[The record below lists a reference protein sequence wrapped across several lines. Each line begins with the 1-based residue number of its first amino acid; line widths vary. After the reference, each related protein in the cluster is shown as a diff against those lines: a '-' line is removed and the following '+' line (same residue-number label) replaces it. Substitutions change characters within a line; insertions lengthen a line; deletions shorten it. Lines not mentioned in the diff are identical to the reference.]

1 MNHKTILVTGASRGI
16 GKAIALTYA
25 RNGWDVVITCL
36 RREEEL
42 KKTQRE
48 IEALGVSCLAW
59 MGDAGDFESC
69 SRLFDAI
76 RERFGSLDVLVNN
89 AGISYIG
96 PVPGYDAG
104 RVEPHSQY
112 QPDLRLQLLPP
123 RRSDD
128 GVTQIGTHSQY
139 FLRLGHLRRFLR
151 SRLFCH
157 QRRHQRHDARPRE
170 GTCAEQ
176 HPGQRD
182 RLRRY

>member
-69 SRLFDAI
+69 SRLFGAI

-96 PVPGYDAG
+96 LFQDMTPDEWNHILNTNLTSVFNCCRLAVPMMVSRKSG
-104 RVEPHSQY
+104 RILNISSVW
-112 QPDLRLQLLPP
+112 
-123 RRSDD
+123 
-128 GVTQIGTHSQY
+128 
-139 FLRLGHLRRFLR
+139 RFLR

-182 RLRRY
+182 RLRCY

>member
-76 RERFGSLDVLVNN
+76 RERFGFLFINVDFPSPLAPTSPICSPFNN
-89 AGISYIG
+89 LNDTSSNIALSPNPCVRCSTFNKLIY
-96 PVPGYDAG
+96 YL
-104 RVEPHSQY
+104 HS
-112 QPDLRLQLLPP
+112 
-123 RRSDD
+123 
-128 GVTQIGTHSQY
+128 
-139 FLRLGHLRRFLR
+139 
-151 SRLFCH
+151 
-157 QRRHQRHDARPRE
+157 
-170 GTCAEQ
+170 CA
-176 HPGQRD
+176 
-182 RLRRY
+182 Y

>member
-96 PVPGYDAG
+96 LFQDMT
-104 RVEPHSQY
+104 
-112 QPDLRLQLLPP
+112 PDEWNHILLRLHLLPP

-139 FLRLGHLRRFLR
+139 FLRLGRLRRFLR

>member
-96 PVPGYDAG
+96 LFQDMTPDEWNHILNTNLTSVFNCCRLAVPMMVSRKSG
-104 RVEPHSQY
+104 RILNISSV
-112 QPDLRLQLLPP
+112 
-123 RRSDD
+123 
-128 GVTQIGTHSQY
+128 
-139 FLRLGHLRRFLR
+139 LGRLRRFLR

>member
-25 RNGWDVVITCL
+25 KNGWDVVITCL

-96 PVPGYDAG
+96 LFQDMTPDEWNHILNTNLTSVFNCCRLAVPMMVPTTATVLP
-104 RVEPHSQY
+104 RKNAPSQVAQY
-112 QPDLRLQLLPP
+112 ETPAP
-123 RRSDD
+123 RSSSSP
-128 GVTQIGTHSQY
+128 GTSNV
-139 FLRLGHLRRFLR
+139 L
-151 SRLFCH
+151 
-157 QRRHQRHDARPRE
+157 
-170 GTCAEQ
+170 
-176 HPGQRD
+176 
-182 RLRRY
+182 

>member
-1 MNHKTILVTGASRGI
+1 MNHKTILVNGASRGI

-42 KKTQRE
+42 KRPSAKSK
-48 IEALGVSCLAW
+48 LGVSCLAW

-76 RERFGSLDVLVNN
+76 RGASVSWMSSSTMQGFPTSVC
-89 AGISYIG
+89 S
-96 PVPGYDAG
+96 GYDAG

-123 RRSDD
+123 RCSDD

-139 FLRLGHLRRFLR
+139 FLRLGRLRRFLR

>member
-69 SRLFDAI
+69 SRLFDAP
-76 RERFGSLDVLVNN
+76 GSWGCTRCLPATSPW
-89 AGISYIG
+89 AGEK
-96 PVPGYDAG
+96 A
-104 RVEPHSQY
+104 
-112 QPDLRLQLLPP
+112 
-123 RRSDD
+123 
-128 GVTQIGTHSQY
+128 
-139 FLRLGHLRRFLR
+139 
-151 SRLFCH
+151 
-157 QRRHQRHDARPRE
+157 
-170 GTCAEQ
+170 
-176 HPGQRD
+176 
-182 RLRRY
+182 

>member
-76 RERFGSLDVLVNN
+76 RERFGSLDVLRATFSTSIVG
-89 AGISYIG
+89 AIMDSIMVIG
-96 PVPGYDAG
+96 VLVMMILYGGWLTWVVIAFTALY
-104 RVEPHSQY
+104 VL
-112 QPDLRLQLLPP
+112 LRLLTYDYYRQLSEESLVSLGKGDY
-123 RRSDD
+123 RL
-128 GVTQIGTHSQY
+128 QFIAL
-139 FLRLGHLRRFLR
+139 FL
-151 SRLFCH
+151 
-157 QRRHQRHDARPRE
+157 
-170 GTCAEQ
+170 
-176 HPGQRD
+176 D
-182 RLRRY
+182 RVWSAMSWP

>member
-69 SRLFDAI
+69 SRLLT
-76 RERFGSLDVLVNN
+76 RSGS
-89 AGISYIG
+89 AS
-96 PVPGYDAG
+96 VPWMSSSTMQGFPTS
-104 RVEPHSQY
+104 VC
-112 QPDLRLQLLPP
+112 
-123 RRSDD
+123 
-128 GVTQIGTHSQY
+128 
-139 FLRLGHLRRFLR
+139 
-151 SRLFCH
+151 SRI
-157 QRRHQRHDARPRE
+157 
-170 GTCAEQ
+170 
-176 HPGQRD
+176 
-182 RLRRY
+182 